1 MIDLPVIE
9 VERVIDKKEAREMRD
24 KIVGDAKSLA
34 DEEAKKLMNRA
45 QDEIEKQKSAA
56 IAEIKRE
63 VSVLSVQ
70 IAEKLMHQ
78 QLENNAAQQTIIE
91 NQLSQLN

>member
-1 MIDLPVIE
+1 MDPV
-9 VERVIDKKEAREMRD
+9 
-24 KIVGDAKSLA
+24 A

-56 IAEIKRE
+56 ISEIKRE
-63 VSVLSVQ
+63 VSVLSIQ

>member
-1 MIDLPVIE
+1 
-9 VERVIDKKEAREMRD
+9 
-24 KIVGDAKSLA
+24 LA

>member
-1 MIDLPVIE
+1 MQFD
-9 VERVIDKKEAREMRD
+9 A
-24 KIVGDAKSLA
+24 GDGKHGAFV
-34 DEEAKKLMNRA
+34 EEAKKLMNRA

-70 IAEKLMHQ
+70 IAEKLMQQ

>member
-1 MIDLPVIE
+1 L
-9 VERVIDKKEAREMRD
+9 KEAREMRD
-24 KIVGDAKSLA
+24 KIVGDAKSVA

-70 IAEKLMHQ
+70 IAEKLMQQ
-78 QLENNAAQQTIIE
+78 QLENNAAQQGIIE

>member
-1 MIDLPVIE
+1 
-9 VERVIDKKEAREMRD
+9 
-24 KIVGDAKSLA
+24 
-34 DEEAKKLMNRA
+34 MNRA

-70 IAEKLMHQ
+70 IAEKLMQQ
-78 QLENNAAQQTIIE
+78 QLENNAAQQGIIE